1 MIGIDTE
8 NILLSDGDTFSFK
21 VFMSEDDFI
30 ITAPKVGTRFML
42 QLFKKNEVDFNIK
55 SKIHSISDLKSKTN
69 KIKTSGEYDIEYD
82 REVYENAII
91 EEWDKIID
99 KTSKKNIVVLYR
111 HPIERFKS
119 AVIQDFAGALS
130 ENRYNGLFFQKEL
143 LISDGGFSEQQ
154 AMQFLTQFCHSLYEN
169 TGMGLQGN
177 DEYLKMYDE
186 MKPLFEYML
195 EVYLKHT
202 VIHGTHHYSDYL
214 NVFYTLKNI
223 GVFKDIK
230 FINID
235 TKGVLEDYFK
245 DILEGSTNI
254 PQKFSNNLNG
264 KKILDDILIKNNL
277 IQKRLHSK
285 LKDDLIIY
293 SVLNTKFDAI

>member
-8 NILLSDGDTFSFK
+8 NILLSGGNTFSFK

-42 QLFKKNEVDFNIK
+42 QLFKKNEVNFNIK

-99 KTSKKNIVVLYR
+99 KTSKKNIVILYR

-130 ENRYNGLFFQKEL
+130 ENRFNGLFFQKEL
-143 LISDGGFSEQQ
+143 LISDGGFSEEQS
-154 AMQFLTQFCHSLYEN
+154 MKFLTQFCHSLYEN
-169 TGMGLQGN
+169 TGMQLHDN

-195 EVYLKHT
+195 EVYLKHA

-223 GVFKDIK
+223 GVFKDVE

-245 DILEGSTNI
+245 DILGGSTNA

-293 SVLNTKFDAI
+293 SVLNTKFDEI

>member
-8 NILLSDGDTFSFK
+8 NILLSDGNAFSFK

-69 KIKTSGEYDIEYD
+69 NVKTSGEYDIKYD

-119 AVIQDFAGALS
+119 AVIQDFAGALG
-130 ENRYNGLFFQKEL
+130 ENRFNGIFFQKEL

-154 AMQFLTQFCHSLYEN
+154 AMKFLTQFCHSLYEN
-169 TGMGLQGN
+169 TGMKLHDN

-195 EVYLKHT
+195 EVYLKHA
-202 VIHGTHHYSDYL
+202 VIYGTHHYSDYL

-223 GVFKDIK
+223 GVFKDIE

-245 DILEGSTNI
+245 DILGGSTNA

-293 SVLNTKFDAI
+293 SVLNTKIDGL